1 MKKFTGKVIDT
12 KMAKTARVVVS
23 HLKVHP
29 LYQKRIKI
37 KKIYHV
43 HDELGVKAG
52 DEVRFQGC
60 RPISKTKRWQIVEIM
75 GKAKE
80 KKPDKKEKKEKKS

>member
-1 MKKFTGKVIDT
+1 MKKFTGKVIDA

-23 HLKVHP
+23 RLKVHP
-29 LYQKRIKI
+29 LYRKRLKI

-43 HDELGVKAG
+43 HDELGVKKG
-52 DEVRFQGC
+52 DEVKFQGC
-60 RPISKTKRWQIVEIM
+60 RPISKTKRWQIVEIV

-80 KKPDKKEKKEKKS
+80 KTSDKKEKKEKKS